1 MNVHAR
7 HEDRTDP
14 ESTRLRV
21 GLFGRLGSGN
31 IGNDASLEAMLAY
44 LTRELPDAELDCMCS
59 GAVEVTRRYGLPST
73 PLHWVHSESRV
84 RSRWVRAG
92 LTASRVAL
100 GALIDTWRTASWV
113 RRHNVVIV
121 PGMGVLEATLPQ
133 RPWQL
138 PYSLFLLSCFG
149 RVFGTKVAFVCVG
162 ATVIRERLTGRL
174 LTAAGKLAH
183 YRSFRDK
190 YSLDAARAMGYAGD
204 HDKVYPDL
212 VFALS
217 SPHGRPG
224 ASISIGVGV
233 MAYFGR
239 SADRFRA
246 DHIHAEYVGQMKQFV
261 RWLVEAGH
269 RVRLLIGDAADE
281 PVAETI
287 VADARM
293 YCMRPDPLPV
303 VYDPVS
309 STSDVMRQLAPL
321 DAVVATRFHNVL
333 VALTCAKP
341 TVAISYGSKHD
352 ALMTRMGVGE
362 FVQDIGS
369 LDVDRLKQKFTDLET
384 QKEHVARTLYEQS
397 RRNRA
402 LLERQFAELTSVLF
416 APSGRRARSW
426 VR

>member
-1 MNVHAR
+1 MHGR
-7 HEDRTDP
+7 DEDRVDP

-31 IGNDASLEAMLAY
+31 IGNDASLEAVLGY
-44 LTRELPDAELDCMCS
+44 LSMEVPGAEIDCMCS

-73 PLHWVHSESRV
+73 PLHWEYSESRV

-92 LTASRVAL
+92 LTASRLAL

-113 RRHNVVIV
+113 RRHDVVIV
-121 PGMGVLEATLPQ
+121 PGMGVLESTLPQ
-133 RPWQL
+133 RPWEL

-162 ATVIRERLTGRL
+162 TTVVREWLTGRL

-190 YSLDAARAMGYAGD
+190 YSLDAARAMGYADD

-217 SPHGRPG
+217 SPPGRPG
-224 ASISIGVGV
+224 TSTSVGVGV

-239 SADRFRA
+239 SEDWFRA
-246 DHIHAEYVGQMKQFV
+246 DQVHAEYVGQMKQFV

-287 VADARM
+287 VADART
-293 YCMRPDPLPV
+293 YCMPGPLPV

-309 STSDVMRQLAPL
+309 SASDLVSQLAPL

-333 VALTCAKP
+333 VALMCAKP
-341 TVAISYGSKHD
+341 TLAIGYGEKHN
-352 ALMTRMGVGE
+352 ALMAEMGVEE
-362 FVQDIGS
+362 FVLEIRS
-369 LDVDRLKQKFTDLET
+369 LKVEHLKKQFTHLAT
-384 QKEHVARTLYEQS
+384 QKEQVARWLSEQN
-397 RRNRA
+397 RTNRA
-402 LLERQFAELTSVLF
+402 LVERQFAELTSVLF
-416 APSGRRARSW
+416 TPSIDGCGAG
-426 VR
+426 VL